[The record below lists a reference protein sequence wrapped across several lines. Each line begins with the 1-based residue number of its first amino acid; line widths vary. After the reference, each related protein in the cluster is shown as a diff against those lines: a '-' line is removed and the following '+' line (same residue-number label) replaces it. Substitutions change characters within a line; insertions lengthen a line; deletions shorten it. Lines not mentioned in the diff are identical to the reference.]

1 MIYDTIN
8 LMIPSYKRPSLL
20 RTVIDSAIATAT
32 DPKNLCFTF
41 LINDKDESYEN
52 FNWPQ
57 PSCVLKENSNA
68 PNLSACFNQM
78 YSDTTFKSENVLVSM
93 LGDDMVFK
101 TQGWDT
107 RVLAK
112 INEAN
117 GIGIVHCEDTFC
129 SHGACPVNLF
139 ATRKFIN
146 ACNDSTTIF
155 MRPEFKRYWID
166 EIWGRVADL
175 LHCNYFLPDVV
186 IKHDHTSGKVSSD
199 ETYNRLQQ
207 VGDREMAGGIDIA
220 RSAIWPYV
228 DMMVDN
234 FVCSDLVNER
244 KI

>member
-78 YSDTTFKSENVLVSM
+78 YSDTTFKGENVLVSM
-93 LGDDMVFK
+93 LGDDMEFK
-101 TQGWDT
+101 TPGWDT
-107 RVLAK
+107 RVLAA
-112 INEAN
+112 INTNN
-117 GIGIVHCEDTFC
+117 GIGIVHCEDEFC

-139 ATRKFIN
+139 TTRKFVN
-146 ACNDSTTIF
+146 VCMSSVSVF
-155 MRPEFKRYWID
+155 MTPQFKRYWMD

-175 LHCNYFLPDVV
+175 LKCNHFLPDVI
-186 IKHDHTSGKVSSD
+186 IKHNHTSGKANSD
-199 ETYNRLQQ
+199 ETYNRLQN
-207 VGDREMAGGIDIA
+207 VGEREMTGGIDVA
-220 RSAIWPYV
+220 RNYIWPYV
-228 DMMVDN
+228 ESMVDN
-234 FVCSDLVNER
+234 FLDSDLV
-244 KI
+244 IQAL

>member
-1 MIYDTIN
+1 MLYDKIN
-8 LMIPSYKRPSLL
+8 LMVPSYKRTEVFYRFVKSSLDTALKPSALCWTILL
-20 RTVIDSAIATAT
+20 HES
-32 DPKNLCFTF
+32 
-41 LINDKDESYEN
+41 DKDYDFKIPPN
-52 FNWPQ
+52 
-57 PSCVLKENSNA
+57 SCVLRENLDE
-68 PNLSACFNQM
+68 PNLSAYFNKM
-78 YSDTTFKSENVLVSM
+78 YNETSFKGESVICSM
-93 LGDDMVFK
+93 LGDDMVFE
-101 TQGWDT
+101 TPGWDT

-117 GIGIVHCEDTFC
+117 GIGIVHCEDAFC

-166 EIWGRVADL
+166 EIWGRVAEL
-175 LHCNYFLPDVV
+175 LHCNCFLPDVV
-186 IKHDHTSGKVSSD
+186 IKHNHTSGKVSSD

-234 FVCSDLVNER
+234 FMCSDLVNER